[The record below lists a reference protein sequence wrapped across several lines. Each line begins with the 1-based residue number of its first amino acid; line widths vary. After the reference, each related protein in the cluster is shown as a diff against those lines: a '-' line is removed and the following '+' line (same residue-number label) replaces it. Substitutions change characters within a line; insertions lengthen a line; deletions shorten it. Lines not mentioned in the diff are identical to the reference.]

1 MSLFLKAKERF
12 TFCSEFGKVD
22 IDHLEQNS
30 PLLFQFLNTLWLPG
44 LFLSVFKPF

>member
-22 IDHLEQNS
+22 IDHVEQNS